1 MSTDNWLVLGIL
13 LVALALF
20 ISEVLRPDVVALLV
34 LVATVVLGLVTVEQA
49 FSGFA
54 SPAVVTVWAVFIVSG
69 GLFKTGVADIIG
81 RSMLSIAG
89 TSYTRL
95 LAMIMITAGA
105 MSAFMNNIGAV
116 AILLPAVMSISRE
129 TDIPPSKLL
138 IPLAVASLLGGN
150 ITLIG
155 TPPNLL
161 AANIMFANGIEPFSF
176 FDFAPTGIAVLTA
189 GILYMLVIGRHLLPG
204 RTGGAE
210 IAEGYAAIRDY
221 LTEVLVT
228 AASPFAGKNVNAVRF
243 GRKYD
248 IAIVHVRRD
257 NEILLQSSD
266 RLIKPGD
273 ILLLEGH
280 PDDIVVV
287 SRSKGLQLMPDLASD
302 QLDEELL
309 GGEGD
314 SAELVEVVLPPR
326 SNFQGQTLRELN
338 FRRRYGVTVL
348 AIRHNGQ
355 PVVTHVVDVPLAFG
369 DVLLIQGE
377 TGKFKTLRQNPNLMI
392 LERRPLQQYRLSRAP
407 LAVAIVIV
415 TLLAI
420 IVGANVSIALLGGAL
435 AMVVGRCLTMEEA
448 YQSVDWQSVFL
459 IAGMLP
465 LGIAMETTG
474 TAALLA
480 NQLIALVGDTGPL
493 AILIALF
500 ILTTL
505 LTSVISNAAAAVLII
520 PIAIG
525 AATAIDVTPQAFVM
539 TSVIAASTAFLFP
552 IGHQANIIVFGPGN
566 YKFFDFTRVG
576 IWLNLLL
583 LVVVVITVPLIW
595 PFN

>member
-1 MSTDNWLVLGIL
+1 M
-13 LVALALF
+13 
-20 ISEVLRPDVVALLV
+20 
-34 LVATVVLGLVTVEQA
+34 
-49 FSGFA
+49 
-54 SPAVVTVWAVFIVSG
+54 
-69 GLFKTGVADIIG
+69 
-81 RSMLSIAG
+81 
-89 TSYTRL
+89 
-95 LAMIMITAGA
+95 
-105 MSAFMNNIGAV
+105 
-116 AILLPAVMSISRE
+116 
-129 TDIPPSKLL
+129 
-138 IPLAVASLLGGN
+138 
-150 ITLIG
+150 
-155 TPPNLL
+155 
-161 AANIMFANGIEPFSF
+161 
-176 FDFAPTGIAVLTA
+176 
-189 GILYMLVIGRHLLPG
+189 
-204 RTGGAE
+204 
-210 IAEGYAAIRDY
+210 
-221 LTEVLVT
+221 
-228 AASPFAGKNVNAVRF
+228 
-243 GRKYD
+243 
-248 IAIVHVRRD
+248 
-257 NEILLQSSD
+257 
-266 RLIKPGD
+266 
-273 ILLLEGH
+273 
-280 PDDIVVV
+280 
-287 SRSKGLQLMPDLASD
+287 
-302 QLDEELL
+302 
-309 GGEGD
+309 
-314 SAELVEVVLPPR
+314 
-326 SNFQGQTLRELN
+326 
-338 FRRRYGVTVL
+338 
-348 AIRHNGQ
+348 
-355 PVVTHVVDVPLAFG
+355 
-369 DVLLIQGE
+369 
-377 TGKFKTLRQNPNLMI
+377 
-392 LERRPLQQYRLSRAP
+392 
-407 LAVAIVIV
+407 